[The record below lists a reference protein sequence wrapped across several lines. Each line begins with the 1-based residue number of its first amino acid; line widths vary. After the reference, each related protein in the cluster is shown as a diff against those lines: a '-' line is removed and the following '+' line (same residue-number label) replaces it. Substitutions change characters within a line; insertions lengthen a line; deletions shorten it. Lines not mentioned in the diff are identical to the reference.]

1 MSIPD
6 ASPVIAVFEVRLQAD
21 PGASAEAGYTEYKE
35 RVAPLIEAAGGRY
48 LTRAAAGEF
57 LEGGPADG
65 LDRRFHVIE
74 FPSAAAARAFWWSA
88 EYAEIVPLREG
99 AVDVT
104 ATIIAR

>member
-1 MSIPD
+1 VSIAD
-6 ASPVIAVFEVRLQAD
+6 DTPVIAVFEVRLQPN
-21 PGASAEAGYTEYKE
+21 PGASAEAGYAEYKS
-35 RVAPLIEAAGGRY
+35 RVAPMIEAAGGRY

-57 LEGGPADG
+57 LEGGPSDAV
-65 LDRRFHVIE
+65 DRRFHVIE
-74 FPSAAAARAFWWSA
+74 FPSASAARAFWWSA